1 MKKKNQCSIGLSEYW
16 TPKPWP
22 NDVASYLVT
31 PFRRDV
37 RVLSMVCDDLPS
49 FWWSSNLRASERK
62 FLTEGK
68 STQVAFSI
76 VFFSTCA
83 YACARLQWNEATA
96 LKPLI
101 ASGPFWPP
109 IARLRTV
116 VRTSKLVL
124 TWVSVWP
131 GLRWRQ
137 RKYQL
142 ISSKLLNYKLNF
154 KCFRSG
160 ATIPSLEWLWS
171 NAWVRCCVT
180 AAQLSMMYKSY
191 SVWTG
196 PKQIKCSACLA
207 PFVKPVKMPPIMFV
221 YLCWLCSLII
231 GISRSN
237 KHGSKLKLK
246 LACKMCNG
254 FNLRHTM

>member
-31 PFRRDV
+31 PFHRDV
-37 RVLSMVCDDLPS
+37 RMLSMVCDDLRS

-68 STQVAFSI
+68 STQVAFSVI
-76 VFFSTCA
+76 FFCTCA

-96 LKPLI
+96 LKPPI
-101 ASGPFWPP
+101 ASGPVWSP
-109 IARLRTV
+109 IPSLCTL
-116 VRTSKLVL
+116 VRTSKLAL
-124 TWVSVWP
+124 TWVSFWP

-142 ISSKLLNYKLNF
+142 ISSKLLNYKLNH

-180 AAQLSMMYKSY
+180 AAQLSMMHKSY
-191 SVWTG
+191 RVWTNALHVWLHSWN
-196 PKQIKCSACLA
+196 QSKCLLSCL
-207 PFVKPVKMPPIMFV
+207 

-246 LACKMCNG
+246 LAYKMCNG